1 MILTIPDPHHP
12 VAPIDFEPLI
22 TNGIEA
28 DIMTPTRNSDA
39 PDWSDWHLTPA
50 GWRRG
55 TVQRRMNRVV
65 VLPPSDRVLSYRL
78 VVNEPRRTVEP
89 TEDEKIRSGRIT
101 FRRLIIWRDEGAEA
115 RIAELLAQYGDG
127 PGAQADRAAG
137 V

>member
-1 MILTIPDPHHP
+1 
-12 VAPIDFEPLI
+12 
-22 TNGIEA
+22 
-28 DIMTPTRNSDA
+28 
-39 PDWSDWHLTPA
+39 
-50 GWRRG
+50 
-55 TVQRRMNRVV
+55 MNRVV